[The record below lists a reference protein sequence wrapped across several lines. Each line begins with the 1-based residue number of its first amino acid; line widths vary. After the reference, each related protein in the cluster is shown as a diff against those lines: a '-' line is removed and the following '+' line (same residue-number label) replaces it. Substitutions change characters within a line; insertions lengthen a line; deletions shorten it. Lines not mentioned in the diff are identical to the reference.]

1 MHPQAKSDKTG
12 GDQREH
18 HGGITENPSPRIC
31 NHNGGN
37 DAKGRN
43 ENDVDLRVAKEPK
56 HVLVKQWVAA
66 LGGIDEM
73 GADRAVVQ
81 QKKVLAIITAGMAKM
96 IMND

>member
-1 MHPQAKSDKTG
+1 MNPQAKCDKTV

-18 HGGITENPSPRIC
+18 HGRITENLSTRIC
-31 NHNGGN
+31 NHNGGD

-73 GADRAVVQ
+73 GAYRAVRE
-81 QKKVLAIITAGMAKM
+81 KITNWRSSRRAWRK
-96 IMND
+96 